1 VTLVSQAV
9 EMPFS
14 PYRRTHTCG
23 ALRPSDVGANVVL
36 CGWVNS
42 YRDHGTGLVFVD
54 LRDRYGLTQVV
65 FEKGESPDA
74 LLERGDKVRGED
86 VIAIEG
92 KVRIRKGGPNAKLET
107 GEIEVVVMRL
117 EMLNKTDNP
126 PFAPDDNADL
136 PNEELRLKHRYIDLR
151 RPNMQKILSKRHR
164 VMQATRRYFDENGFL
179 EVETPILYK
188 STPEGAREFLVPSR
202 HQPGD
207 WYALP
212 QSPQLFKQ
220 ILMVSGCDRY
230 MQICRCFRDEDP
242 RADRQAEFSQID
254 LEMSFVQRDDIMAMM
269 EGFVRR
275 LWKEVVGYDAPPF
288 PRIRYRDAMEK
299 YGIDRPD
306 TRYDLFIQDI
316 SEIAAK
322 TDFKVFKDAL
332 AKSPDAPKYATR
344 RGVVKAIRVPAGG
357 GAEKLTRKLTDGYSE
372 WIKVF
377 GAGGVAVVK
386 LNAAGVFE
394 TGIAKFLEVPGIK
407 EEFIGTLGLK
417 PGDTVLFVADAYGVA
432 TKSIGELRQKV
443 ARDVGLV
450 PKSGVEGGPWNF
462 LWVIDF
468 PMFERN
474 KDTGKW
480 VASHHPFTAP
490 LPEHQ
495 QRFVDASMDDA
506 DAIESMLSAGYDMVL
521 NGSEICGG
529 SIRIHDQAVQSKV
542 FALLGLTAE
551 QAKEKFSFL
560 LEALRFGAPPH
571 GGVAF
576 GLDRLVM
583 HLVGTDNIRD
593 VIAFPKTQTGADLMT
608 RAPSAATDAQLKD
621 LHVKSTWVPPPKP

>member
-1 VTLVSQAV
+1 
-9 EMPFS
+9 MPFS

-23 ALRPSDVGANVVL
+23 ALRPSDVGTNVVL
-36 CGWVNS
+36 AGWVNS
-42 YRDHGTGLVFVD
+42 YRDHGTGLIFID
-54 LRDRYGLTQVV
+54 LRDRYGLTQAV

-74 LLERGDKVRGED
+74 LLERGDKLRGED

-107 GEIEVVVMRL
+107 GEIEIVVMRL
-117 EMLNKTDNP
+117 ELLNKTDTP
-126 PFAPDDNADL
+126 PFAPDDNAAL

-151 RPNMQKILSKRHR
+151 RPTMQKILSKRHR
-164 VMQATRRYFDENGFL
+164 VMQATRKYFDENGFL

-254 LEMSFVQRDDIMAMM
+254 LEMSFVQRDDIMQMM
-269 EGFVRR
+269 EGFIRR
-275 LWKEVVGYDAPPF
+275 LWKDAAGYDAPPF
-288 PRIRYRDAMEK
+288 PRIKHRDAMER

-306 TRYDLFIQDI
+306 TRFDLFIQDI
-316 SEIAAK
+316 SDIAAK

-332 AKSPDAPKYATR
+332 AKNPDAPKYATR
-344 RGVVKAIRVPAGG
+344 RGVVKAIRVPGGAGG

-372 WIKVF
+372 WIKGF
-377 GAGGVAVVK
+377 GTGGVAIVK
-386 LNAAGVFE
+386 LNAQGVFE
-394 TGIAKFLEVPGIK
+394 TGIAKFLEIPGLK
-407 EEFIGTLGLK
+407 EELIATLALK
-417 PGDTVLFVADAYGVA
+417 PGDTALFVADSYGIA
-432 TKSIGELRQKV
+432 TKSIGELRLKI

-450 PKSGVEGGPWNF
+450 PKHGTEGGPWNF

-495 QRFVDASMDDA
+495 QRFIDASLDDE
-506 DAIESMLSAGYDMVL
+506 DAIESMMSAGYDVVL
-521 NGSEICGG
+521 NGSEIGGG

-542 FALLGLTAE
+542 FALLGLTPE
-551 QAKEKFSFL
+551 QAKDKFSFL

-608 RAPSAATDAQLKD
+608 RAPSPVTDNQLKE
-621 LHVKSTWVPPPKP
+621 LHVKTTWTPQPKT

>member
-1 VTLVSQAV
+1 MT
-9 EMPFS
+9 PS

-23 ALRPSDVGANVVL
+23 ELRPTHVGANVVL
-36 CGWVNS
+36 TGWVNT
-42 YRDHGTGLVFVD
+42 YRDHGTGLIFID

-65 FEKGESPDA
+65 FEKGESPEE
-74 LLERGDKVRGED
+74 LLTRSDKLRGED
-86 VIAIEG
+86 VIAVEG
-92 KVRIRKGGPNAKLET
+92 KVRIRKGGPNPKLET
-107 GEIEVVVMRL
+107 GEIEVVVTRL
-117 EMLNKTDNP
+117 ELLNKTDTP
-126 PFAPDDNADL
+126 PFVPDETTDL
-136 PNEELRLKHRYIDLR
+136 PNEELRLKYRYIDLR
-151 RPNMQKILSKRHR
+151 RPTMQRILSKRHR
-164 VMQATRRYFDENGFL
+164 VMQVTRRYFDEHGFL

-202 HQPGD
+202 HQPSD

-254 LEMSFVQRDDIMAMM
+254 LEMSFVQRDDVMNLI
-269 EGFVRR
+269 EGFIRR
-275 LWKEVVGYDAPPF
+275 LWKEVAGFDPPPF
-288 PRIRYRDAMEK
+288 PRMKYRDAMERF
-299 YGIDRPD
+299 GIDRPD
-306 TRYDLFIQDI
+306 TRFDLFIQDI
-316 SEIAAK
+316 SDIAAK

-332 AKSPDAPKYATR
+332 AKGADAPRYASR

-372 WIKVF
+372 WIKGF

-386 LNAAGVFE
+386 LNAQGTFE
-394 TGIAKFLEVPGIK
+394 TGIAKFVEVPGIK
-407 EEFIGTLGLK
+407 EEFISTLALK
-417 PGDTVLFVADAYGVA
+417 PGDTVLFVADTYAIA
-432 TKSIGELRQKV
+432 TKSIGELRLKI

-450 PKSGVEGGPWNF
+450 PPSGPEGGPWNF

-474 KDTGKW
+474 KETGKW

-490 LPEHQ
+490 LPEQ
-495 QRFVDASMDDA
+495 QKKFVEASLDD
-506 DAIESMLSAGYDMVL
+506 DDTIESMVSAGYDVVL
-521 NGSEICGG
+521 NGSEIGGG

-542 FALLGLTAE
+542 FALLGLTPE

-560 LEALRFGAPPH
+560 LEALRYGAPPH
-571 GGVAF
+571 GGLAF

-608 RAPSAATDAQLKD
+608 RAPSHVTDQQLKD
-621 LHVKSTWVPPPKP
+621 LHVKSTWVPTPKT

>member
-1 VTLVSQAV
+1 
-9 EMPFS
+9 
-14 PYRRTHTCG
+14 
-23 ALRPSDVGANVVL
+23 VGQNAVL

-42 YRDHGTGLVFVD
+42 YRDHGTGLIFVD
-54 LRDRYGLTQVV
+54 LRDRFGLTQVV
-65 FEKGESPDA
+65 FEKGESPDE
-74 LLERGDKVRGED
+74 LLERADKLRNED
-86 VIAIEG
+86 VVAVEG
-92 KVRIRKGGPNAKLET
+92 KIRIRKGGPNAKLPT
-107 GEIEVVVMRL
+107 GDVELVVTRL
-117 EMLNKTDNP
+117 EVLNKTDNP
-126 PFAPDDNADL
+126 PFIPDDGQVL

-151 RPNMQKILSKRHR
+151 RPSMQKIVQTRHK
-164 VMQATRRYFDENGFL
+164 VMQVTRRYFDENGFL

-202 HQPGD
+202 HQPGE

-230 MQICRCFRDEDP
+230 IQICRCFRDEDP

-275 LWKEVVGYDAPPF
+275 LWKEMSGYEAPPF
-288 PRIRYRDAMEK
+288 PRMKYRDALEK

-306 TRYDLFIQDI
+306 TRYDLFITDI
-316 SEIAAK
+316 SEIAKK
-322 TDFKVFKDAL
+322 TEFKVFQDAL
-332 AKSPDAPKYATR
+332 AKSPSAPKFAAK
-344 RGVVKAIRVPAGG
+344 RGVVKAMRVPG

-372 WIKVF
+372 WAKGF
-377 GAGGVAVVK
+377 GTGGIAVVK
-386 LNAAGVFE
+386 FLSAPASGGVGIPVVQLPAGMPSGVFD
-394 TGIAKFLEVPGIK
+394 TGIAKFLETPAVK
-407 EEFIGTLGLK
+407 ESIVRELGLQ
-417 PGDTVLFVADAYGVA
+417 PGDTVLFAADAYGVA
-432 TKSIGELRQKV
+432 TKVMGELRQKV
-443 ARDVGLV
+443 ARDIGIM
-450 PKSGVEGGPWNF
+450 PKPGVEGGPWNF

-468 PMFERN
+468 PMFEKN

-495 QRFVDASMDDA
+495 QRFLEAGLQDEDAV
-506 DAIESMLSAGYDMVL
+506 EGMLSAGYDCVL
-521 NGSEICGG
+521 NGSEIGGG

-542 FALLGLTAE
+542 FALLGLTPE

-560 LEALRFGAPPH
+560 LEALKFGAPPH
-571 GGVAF
+571 GGIAF

-583 HLVGTDNIRD
+583 HLIGTDNIRD

-608 RAPSAATDAQLKD
+608 RAPSQVTEAQMKE
-621 LHVKSTWVPPPKP
+621 LHVRSTWDASMAKR